1 MYHDHYHYHG
11 TPFQER
17 LIMPRR
23 GDVLQIYLS
32 DEEEKRR
39 IKEIAEKLGVSV
51 SSLVRNFFRSL
62 AENRQNIIIT
72 EGIVSFVELKI
83 NEILSIINQA
93 LKSNNKLIM
102 NNSLIQIRQA
112 LKQLIADLKNF
123 SSK

>member
-1 MYHDHYHYHG
+1 
-11 TPFQER
+11 
-17 LIMPRR
+17 MPRR

-39 IKEIAEKLGVSV
+39 IKEIAEILGVSV